1 MDFEFTYVRV
11 EVKQDKKEI
20 QMIKDTTV
28 FSPVFKLPISQTNAF
43 FFFAEIFFLVLIFS
57 KMMIFKHKIKD
68 KILFKYTYLSIS
80 SITVI
85 LFI

>member
-28 FSPVFKLPISQTNAF
+28 FSPVFKLPISQANAF

>member
-43 FFFAEIFFLVLIFS
+43 FFFCRDFLLGSYFQ
-57 KMMIFKHKIKD
+57 
-68 KILFKYTYLSIS
+68 
-80 SITVI
+80 
-85 LFI
+85 